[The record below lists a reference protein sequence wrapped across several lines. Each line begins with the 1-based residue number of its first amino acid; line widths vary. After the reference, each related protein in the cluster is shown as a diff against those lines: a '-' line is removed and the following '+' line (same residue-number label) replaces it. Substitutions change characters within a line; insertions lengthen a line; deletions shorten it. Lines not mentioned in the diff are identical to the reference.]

1 MPIAIKNDKAD
12 LSSEK
17 QTEELALKFS
27 NKLKPGNKVFLY
39 GEMGVGKTT
48 FVRYL
53 INGFQKKN
61 KLRLTEVTSP
71 TFNLLSEYNI
81 NNLTIKHYDLYR
93 LKNEREID
101 SLGLFEEEPDS
112 IILVEWPEI
121 IKRDL
126 KNLIKL
132 YFSYEN
138 DYQKRFVQI
147 KGLDL

>member
-17 QTEELALKFS
+17 QTEELALKFL

-53 INGFQKKN
+53 INGLQKKN
-61 KLRLTEVTSP
+61 KLIVTEVISP
-71 TFNLLSEYNI
+71 TFNLLSEYSI

>member
-17 QTEELALKFS
+17 QTEELALKFL

-39 GEMGVGKTT
+39 GEVGVGKTT

-61 KLRLTEVTSP
+61 KLILTEVTSP
-71 TFNLLSEYNI
+71 TFNLLSEYSI

-93 LKNEREID
+93 LKNEMELD
-101 SLGLFEEEPDS
+101 SLGLFEEEPDT
-112 IILVEWPEI
+112 ITLVEWPEI

>member
-17 QTEELALKFS
+17 QTEELALKFL

-121 IKRDL
+121 IKRSL

>member
-17 QTEELALKFS
+17 QTEELALKFL

-53 INGFQKKN
+53 INGFQKEN
-61 KLRLTEVTSP
+61 KLILTEVNSP
-71 TFNLLSEYNI
+71 TFNLLSEYSI

-93 LKNEREID
+93 LKNEREVD
-101 SLGLFEEEPDS
+101 SLGLFEEEPDT

-126 KNLIKL
+126 KNLVKL

>member
-17 QTEELALKFS
+17 QTEELALKFL

-61 KLRLTEVTSP
+61 KLILTEVTSP
-71 TFNLLSEYNI
+71 TFNLLSEYSI

-121 IKRDL
+121 IKRDF
-126 KNLIKL
+126 KKLIKL

>member
-17 QTEELALKFS
+17 QTEELALKFL

-48 FVRYL
+48 FARYL

-61 KLRLTEVTSP
+61 KLILTEVTSP
-71 TFNLLSEYNI
+71 TFNILSEYSI

-93 LKNEREID
+93 LKNEREVD
-101 SLGLFEEEPDS
+101 SLGLFEEEPDT

-126 KNLIKL
+126 KNLVKL

>member
-17 QTEELALKFS
+17 QTEELALKFL

-61 KLRLTEVTSP
+61 KLILTEVTSP
-71 TFNLLSEYNI
+71 TFNLLSEYSI

-93 LKNEREID
+93 LKSEREVD
-101 SLGLFEEEPDS
+101 SLGLFEEEPDT

-126 KNLIKL
+126 KKLIKL

>member
-17 QTEELALKFS
+17 QTEELALKFL

-126 KNLIKL
+126 KNLVKL

>member
-17 QTEELALKFS
+17 QTEELALKFL

-138 DYQKRFVQI
+138 DYQKRFVQV
-147 KGLDL
+147 KGLNL

>member
-17 QTEELALKFS
+17 QTEELALKFL

-53 INGFQKKN
+53 INGLQKKN
-61 KLRLTEVTSP
+61 KLIVTEVISP
-71 TFNLLSEYNI
+71 TFNLLSEYSI

-93 LKNEREID
+93 LKNESEVD

>member
-17 QTEELALKFS
+17 QTEELALKFL

-71 TFNLLSEYNI
+71 TFNLLSEYSI

-101 SLGLFEEEPDS
+101 SLGLFEEERDS

-126 KNLIKL
+126 KNLVKL
-132 YFSYEN
+132 YFSYEK

>member
-17 QTEELALKFS
+17 QTEELALKFL

-126 KNLIKL
+126 KNLIRL

-138 DYQKRFVQI
+138 DYQKRFVQV
-147 KGLDL
+147 KGLNL

>member
-17 QTEELALKFS
+17 QTEELALKFL

-53 INGFQKKN
+53 INGFQKEN
-61 KLRLTEVTSP
+61 KLILTEVNSP
-71 TFNLLSEYNI
+71 TFNLLSEYSI

-93 LKNEREID
+93 LKNEREVD
-101 SLGLFEEEPDS
+101 SLGLFEEESDT

-126 KNLIKL
+126 KNLVKL

>member
-17 QTEELALKFS
+17 QTEELALKFL
-27 NKLKPGNKVFLY
+27 NKLKPGNKVFLF

-61 KLRLTEVTSP
+61 KLILTEVTSP
-71 TFNLLSEYNI
+71 TFNLLCEYSI

-93 LKNEREID
+93 LKNEREVD
-101 SLGLFEEEPDS
+101 SLGLFEEEPDT

-121 IKRDL
+121 IKKDL
-126 KNLIKL
+126 KNLVKL

>member
-17 QTEELALKFS
+17 QTEELALKFL

-101 SLGLFEEEPDS
+101 NLGLFEEEPDS

-126 KNLIKL
+126 KNLVKL

>member
-1 MPIAIKNDKAD
+1 MPIAIKNDKTD

-17 QTEELALKFS
+17 QTEELALKFL

-93 LKNEREID
+93 LKNEKEID
-101 SLGLFEEEPDS
+101 NLGLFEEEPDS

-126 KNLIKL
+126 KNLVKL

>member
-1 MPIAIKNDKAD
+1 MPIAIKNDKVD

-17 QTEELALKFS
+17 QTEELALKFL

-61 KLRLTEVTSP
+61 KLILTEVTSP
-71 TFNLLSEYNI
+71 TFNILSEYSI

-93 LKNEREID
+93 LKNEREVD
-101 SLGLFEEEPDS
+101 SLGLFEEEPDT

-126 KNLIKL
+126 KNLVKL
-132 YFSYEN
+132 YFSYEK

>member
-17 QTEELALKFS
+17 QTEELALKFL

-61 KLRLTEVTSP
+61 KLILTEVTSP
-71 TFNLLSEYNI
+71 TFNLLSEYSI

-93 LKNEREID
+93 LKNEKEID
-101 SLGLFEEEPDS
+101 NLGLFEEEPDS

-121 IKRDL
+121 IKRSL

>member
-17 QTEELALKFS
+17 QTEELALKFL

-71 TFNLLSEYNI
+71 TFNLLCEYNI

-121 IKRDL
+121 VKRDL

>member
-17 QTEELALKFS
+17 QTEELALKFL

-101 SLGLFEEEPDS
+101 SLGLFEEDPDS

-121 IKRDL
+121 VKRDL

>member
-17 QTEELALKFS
+17 QTEELALKFL

-61 KLRLTEVTSP
+61 KLILTEVTSP
-71 TFNLLSEYNI
+71 TFNLLSEYSI

-93 LKNEREID
+93 LKNEMELD

>member
-17 QTEELALKFS
+17 QTEELALKFL
-27 NKLKPGNKVFLY
+27 NKLKPGNKVFLF

-71 TFNLLSEYNI
+71 TFNLLNEYNI

-93 LKNEREID
+93 LKNEKEID

>member
-17 QTEELALKFS
+17 QTEELALKFL

-61 KLRLTEVTSP
+61 KFAKELFTKKFKLRVVKPKKGKGS
-71 TFNLLSEYNI
+71 FKR
-81 NNLTIKHYDLYR
+81 IK
-93 LKNEREID
+93 K
-101 SLGLFEEEPDS
+101 
-112 IILVEWPEI
+112 V
-121 IKRDL
+121 
-126 KNLIKL
+126 
-132 YFSYEN
+132 
-138 DYQKRFVQI
+138 
-147 KGLDL
+147 

>member
-1 MPIAIKNDKAD
+1 MHIAIKNDKAD

-17 QTEELALKFS
+17 QTEELALKFL

-93 LKNEREID
+93 LKNEKEID
-101 SLGLFEEEPDS
+101 NLGLFEEEPDS

-121 IKRDL
+121 IKRSL

>member
-17 QTEELALKFS
+17 QTEELALKFL

-48 FVRYL
+48 FARYL

-61 KLRLTEVTSP
+61 KLILTEVTSP
-71 TFNLLSEYNI
+71 TFNILSEYSI

-93 LKNEREID
+93 LKNEREVD
-101 SLGLFEEEPDS
+101 SLGLFEEEPDT

-126 KNLIKL
+126 KNLVKL
-132 YFSYEN
+132 YFSYEK

>member
-17 QTEELALKFS
+17 QTEELALKFL

-61 KLRLTEVTSP
+61 KLILTEVTSP
-71 TFNLLSEYNI
+71 TFNLLSEYSI

-93 LKNEREID
+93 LKNEREVD
-101 SLGLFEEEPDS
+101 SLGLFEEEPDT

>member
-17 QTEELALKFS
+17 QTEELALKFL

-39 GEMGVGKTT
+39 GEVGVGKTT

-53 INGFQKKN
+53 INGLQKKN
-61 KLRLTEVTSP
+61 KLIVTEVISP
-71 TFNLLSEYNI
+71 TFNLLSEYSI

-93 LKNEREID
+93 LKNEREVD
-101 SLGLFEEEPDS
+101 SLGLFEEEPDT
-112 IILVEWPEI
+112 ITLVEWPEI

-126 KNLIKL
+126 KNLVKL

-138 DYQKRFVQI
+138 DYQKRIVQI

>member
-17 QTEELALKFS
+17 QTEELALKFL

-39 GEMGVGKTT
+39 GEVGVGKTT

-61 KLRLTEVTSP
+61 KLILTEVTSP
-71 TFNLLSEYNI
+71 TFNLLSEYSI

-93 LKNEREID
+93 LKNEMELD
-101 SLGLFEEEPDS
+101 SLGLFEEEPDT
-112 IILVEWPEI
+112 ITLVEWPEI

-126 KNLIKL
+126 KNLVKL

>member
-1 MPIAIKNDKAD
+1 
-12 LSSEK
+12 
-17 QTEELALKFS
+17 
-27 NKLKPGNKVFLY
+27 
-39 GEMGVGKTT
+39 MGVGKTT

>member
-17 QTEELALKFS
+17 QTEELALKFL

-61 KLRLTEVTSP
+61 KLILTEVTSP
-71 TFNLLSEYNI
+71 TFNLLSEYSI

-93 LKNEREID
+93 LKNEREVD
-101 SLGLFEEEPDS
+101 SLGLFEEEPDT

-126 KNLIKL
+126 KNLVKL

>member
-17 QTEELALKFS
+17 QTEELALKFL

-71 TFNLLSEYNI
+71 TFNLLCEYNI

>member
-1 MPIAIKNDKAD
+1 MPIAIKNDKTD

-17 QTEELALKFS
+17 QTEELALKFL

-61 KLRLTEVTSP
+61 KLILTEVTSP
-71 TFNLLSEYNI
+71 TFNLLSEYSI

-93 LKNEREID
+93 LKNEREVD

-121 IKRDL
+121 VKRDL
-126 KNLIKL
+126 KNLVKL

>member
-17 QTEELALKFS
+17 QTEELALKFL

-61 KLRLTEVTSP
+61 KLVLTEVTSP
-71 TFNLLSEYNI
+71 TFNLLSEYSI
-81 NNLTIKHYDLYR
+81 NNLNIKHYDLYR
-93 LKNEREID
+93 LKNEREVD
-101 SLGLFEEEPDS
+101 SLGLFEEDPDS

-121 IKRDL
+121 VKRDL

>member
-17 QTEELALKFS
+17 QTEELALKFLD
-27 NKLKPGNKVFLY
+27 KLKPGNKVFLY
-39 GEMGVGKTT
+39 GEVGVGKTT

-61 KLRLTEVTSP
+61 KLILTEVTSP
-71 TFNLLSEYNI
+71 TFNLLSEYSI

-93 LKNEREID
+93 LKNEMELD
-101 SLGLFEEEPDS
+101 SLGLFEEEPDT
-112 IILVEWPEI
+112 ITLVEWPEI

-126 KNLIKL
+126 KNLVKL

>member
-17 QTEELALKFS
+17 QTEELALKFL

-53 INGFQKKN
+53 INGFHKKN

-126 KNLIKL
+126 KKLIKL

>member
-1 MPIAIKNDKAD
+1 MPNAIKNDKTD

-17 QTEELALKFS
+17 QTEELALKFL

-53 INGFQKKN
+53 INGFQKDN
-61 KLRLTEVTSP
+61 KLILTEVNSP
-71 TFNLLSEYNI
+71 TFNLLSEYSI

-93 LKNEREID
+93 LKNEREVD
-101 SLGLFEEEPDS
+101 SLGLFEEEPDT

-126 KNLIKL
+126 KNLVKL

>member
-17 QTEELALKFS
+17 QTEELALKFL
-27 NKLKPGNKVFLY
+27 NKLKPGNKVFLF

-71 TFNLLSEYNI
+71 TFNLLNEYNI

>member
-17 QTEELALKFS
+17 QTEELALKFL
-27 NKLKPGNKVFLY
+27 NKLKPGNKLFLY

-61 KLRLTEVTSP
+61 KLIITEVTSP
-71 TFNLLSEYNI
+71 TFNLLSEYSI

-93 LKNEREID
+93 LKNESEVD
-101 SLGLFEEEPDS
+101 SLGLFEEEPDT

-126 KNLIKL
+126 KNLVKL

>member
-17 QTEELALKFS
+17 QTEELALKFL

-48 FVRYL
+48 FARYL

-93 LKNEREID
+93 LKNEKEID

-121 IKRDL
+121 IKRDF
-126 KNLIKL
+126 KNLVKL